1 MRRRDPSKF
10 VIGRQETVD
19 LPLLGLRKVV
29 AKMDTGAFHSALHCE
44 RIEWVRRGRKKVLR
58 VTFPGN
64 PRPVELT
71 SRRKVGVRSSF
82 GETEERH
89 LIRTAIEI
97 GPVAFLADFTLADR
111 RSQRHRVL
119 LGREALKGRFLIDV
133 GRRQVM
139 GTPGGA
145 S

>member
-1 MRRRDPSKF
+1 MRKRAPSKI
-10 VIGRQETVD
+10 VIGRHETVD
-19 LPLLGLRKVV
+19 LPLLGLRRVV
-29 AKMDTGAFHSALHCE
+29 AKVDTGAFHSALHCE
-44 RIEWVRRGRKKVLR
+44 RIEWVRRGRRKVLR
-58 VTFPGN
+58 VTFPGS
-64 PRPVELT
+64 PKAVELT

-97 GPVAFLADFTLADR
+97 GAVAFLADFTLADR

-133 GRRQVM
+133 GRRLLM
-139 GTPGGA
+139 GSPGGE